1 MPVPHKS
8 KVRANLLVAANGATT
23 FEGSSRKLSPKADR
37 VRFHELRRQADI
49 LLIGGNTFRNEPYLG
64 LSIPVFVSTRSPNKH
79 DKSPNV
85 EFFKLS
91 PLQLVMKTKEKY
103 HSILVEGGANFLM
116 ELISAL
122 AIDELL
128 ITRVERS
135 GDENFFDEELLTK
148 KYRRILR
155 SEVEGAIFEN
165 WVPAHQLKLAD
176 QN

>member
-1 MPVPHKS
+1 MSVPHKA

-23 FEGSSRKLSPKADR
+23 FEGSSRKLSPKSDR
-37 VRFHELRRQADI
+37 ERFHELRRQADI

-64 LSIPVFVSTRSPNKH
+64 LSIPVYVSTRSPNKP

-85 EFFKLS
+85 EFFQLS
-91 PLQLVMKTKEKY
+91 PTQLVANAGKNFN
-103 HSILVEGGANFLM
+103 SILVEGGASFLS
-116 ELISAL
+116 ELIENL

-135 GDENFFDEELLTK
+135 GDDNYFDEELLTE

-165 WVPAHQLKLAD
+165 WVPAH
-176 QN
+176 